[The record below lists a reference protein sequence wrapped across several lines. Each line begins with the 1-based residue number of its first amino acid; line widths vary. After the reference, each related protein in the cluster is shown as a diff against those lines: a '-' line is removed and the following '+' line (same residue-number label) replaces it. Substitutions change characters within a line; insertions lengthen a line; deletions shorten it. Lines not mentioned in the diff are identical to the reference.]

1 MAGIYVHVPFCK
13 VKCHYCDFHFSVQ
26 LKNRAALIASICNEL
41 VIRQNYIGD
50 EPVRTI
56 YFGGG
61 TPSVIEIELLNE
73 ILQTIRLNYT
83 IDPDCEIT
91 LECNPDDLEE
101 EKLIALHKFGVN
113 RLSIGIQSFNN
124 NVLEFM
130 NRAHNSTQA
139 INSVIMAK
147 ACGFDNI
154 TIDLIYGVPGTT
166 METWKNQLDLMLELG
181 VPHLSAYCLTIEE
194 NTVFGNWQKK
204 GKLKPYEDQES
215 LKQFQYLIDFMEKNG
230 YEQYEISNFARP
242 SFISKHNSAYWL
254 GEKYLGVGP
263 SAHSFNGA
271 KRSWNVANNPKYI
284 QLIKKEEA
292 FNEEETLSLKDQFNE
307 YILTRLRTKW
317 GIALADLTEISA
329 EMLADSM
336 PVLMDNIAEGNLVK
350 NGDVYTLTNQGKY
363 IADGISADLFSD
375 VP

>member
-1 MAGIYVHVPFCK
+1 
-13 VKCHYCDFHFSVQ
+13 
-26 LKNRAALIASICNEL
+26 
-41 VIRQNYIGD
+41 
-50 EPVRTI
+50 
-56 YFGGG
+56 
-61 TPSVIEIELLNE
+61 
-73 ILQTIRLNYT
+73 
-83 IDPDCEIT
+83 
-91 LECNPDDLEE
+91 
-101 EKLIALHKFGVN
+101 
-113 RLSIGIQSFNN
+113 
-124 NVLEFM
+124 
-130 NRAHNSTQA
+130 
-139 INSVIMAK
+139 
-147 ACGFDNI
+147 
-154 TIDLIYGVPGTT
+154 
-166 METWKNQLDLMLELG
+166 
-181 VPHLSAYCLTIEE
+181 LTIEE